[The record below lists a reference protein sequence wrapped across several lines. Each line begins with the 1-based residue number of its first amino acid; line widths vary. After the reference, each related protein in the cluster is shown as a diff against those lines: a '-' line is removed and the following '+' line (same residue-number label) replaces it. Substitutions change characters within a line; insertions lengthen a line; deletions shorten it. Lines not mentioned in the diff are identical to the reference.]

1 MHIYLPVTAEPTV
14 RTVWFVRFRSKSR
27 PTRFRSADTRAR
39 LGETTDDGGTVE
51 KVMGLPDAI
60 SACLFDLDGVLT
72 GTAVLHRKAWKR
84 TFDEFLK
91 HREGP
96 NFRPFTDQD
105 YYDYVDGRPRADGV
119 RTFLASRAITL
130 PEGLPDDPAGA
141 ETVNGV
147 GNTKN
152 VRLLRVIDEEG
163 VSPYPGSVRYIKSA
177 YDAGLKI
184 AVVTSSAN
192 GKQVLDAADL
202 SRYVHVRIDGV
213 VIRDQE
219 LRGKPAPDSFLAAA
233 RALNVHPDQAA
244 VFEDALSGVEA
255 GRAGE
260 FGFVV
265 GVNRNDQ
272 AEALREHGAD
282 VVVNDLAE
290 LLER

>member
-1 MHIYLPVTAEPTV
+1 M
-14 RTVWFVRFRSKSR
+14 
-27 PTRFRSADTRAR
+27 
-39 LGETTDDGGTVE
+39 
-51 KVMGLPDAI
+51 MGLPDAI

-96 NFRPFTDQD
+96 NFREFTDED

-119 RTFLASRAITL
+119 RTFLASRNITL
-130 PEGLPDDPAGA
+130 PEGTPDDPPSA

-147 GNTKN
+147 GNRKN
-152 VRLLRVIDEEG
+152 RLLLKIIEEEG
-163 VSPYPGSVRYIKSA
+163 VSPYPGSVRYISAA

-192 GKQVLDAADL
+192 GKSVLDAADL

-213 VIRDQE
+213 VIREQS

-260 FGFVV
+260 FGYVV
-265 GVNRNDQ
+265 GVNRGDQ
-272 AEALREHGAD
+272 AAALREHGAD

>member
-1 MHIYLPVTAEPTV
+1 
-14 RTVWFVRFRSKSR
+14 
-27 PTRFRSADTRAR
+27 
-39 LGETTDDGGTVE
+39 
-51 KVMGLPDAI
+51 
-60 SACLFDLDGVLT
+60 
-72 GTAVLHRKAWKR
+72 
-84 TFDEFLK
+84 
-91 HREGP
+91 
-96 NFRPFTDQD
+96 
-105 YYDYVDGRPRADGV
+105 
-119 RTFLASRAITL
+119 
-130 PEGLPDDPAGA
+130 
-141 ETVNGV
+141 
-147 GNTKN
+147 
-152 VRLLRVIDEEG
+152 
-163 VSPYPGSVRYIKSA
+163 VRYIKSA